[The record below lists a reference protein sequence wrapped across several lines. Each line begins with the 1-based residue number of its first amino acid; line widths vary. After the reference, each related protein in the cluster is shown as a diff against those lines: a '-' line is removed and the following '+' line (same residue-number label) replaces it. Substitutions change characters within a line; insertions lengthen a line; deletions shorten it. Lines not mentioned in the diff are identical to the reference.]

1 MKWHLFFCNAV
12 LVVLLCLGLIACKEV
27 KKEKDIAEAVAST
40 TKLIDE
46 NITTEI
52 NEGVVTMK
60 GEVADEATK
69 TAAVNAVRHIEGVKS
84 IKNQLT
90 VKAAA
95 SNPPQMTETDFLLKT
110 GIDAMLKLQN
120 IPGVE
125 ITVLNGE
132 VTLSGQVNS
141 TQEVAIMK
149 IARDAQPSKL
159 NNYLRVADK
168 EN

>member
-1 MKWHLFFCNAV
+1 MKWHLFSLNAV
-12 LVVLLCLGLIACKEV
+12 LLLLLCLGLMACKEE

-40 TKLIDE
+40 ARVIDK
-46 NITTEI
+46 NITTEVS
-52 NEGVVTMK
+52 EGVVTMK

-69 TAAVNAVRHIEGVKS
+69 TAALNAVKHVEGVKL

-95 SNPPQMTETDFLLKT
+95 SKPPQMSERDIRLKA
-110 GIDAMLKLQN
+110 GIDSMLKLQN
-120 IPGVE
+120 IPGVD

-132 VTLSGQVNS
+132 VTLSGQVNR

-149 IARDAQPSKL
+149 IAGDAHPSKL
-159 NNYLRVADK
+159 NNYLRVKDK